1 MSPLVSRPSHWCLM
15 ATVQV
20 ADTAPDLASILADLD
35 VGFSLEPAAASPPG
49 YRWLNLLVD
58 ARRGERRCA
67 YAAHRLLSALQRI
80 ADTGELPGF
89 HIIAG
94 ERWLDPCAIGFS
106 PTRPTTEASLPAAD
120 IERRH

>member
-1 MSPLVSRPSHWCLM
+1 MSSLARRPSHWWLM

-20 ADTAPDLASILADLD
+20 AESAPDLASILADLD

-49 YRWLNLLVD
+49 FRWLNLLVD
-58 ARRGERRCA
+58 SRRGERRCA
-67 YAAHRLLSALQRI
+67 YAAHRLLSALRRI

-94 ERWLDPCAIGFS
+94 DRWLGPQAIGFGTGRS
-106 PTRPTTEASLPAAD
+106 TTAFSATSAD
-120 IERRH
+120 DGRHH

>member
-1 MSPLVSRPSHWCLM
+1 M

-94 ERWLDPCAIGFS
+94 ERWLDPCATGFS
-106 PTRPTTEASLPAAD
+106 PALSTAESSLPSTD
-120 IERRH
+120 SERRH